1 VFALL
6 AEGFSFQMSSSEGW
20 YGERNDRSL
29 RYAGRVLPPDRVV
42 TIKLDRAFGASYD
55 GQVAAIVASNLL
67 SRMTPSLVFDF
78 PEVDIVKPLPWAGT
92 RLGERTCQNAF
103 SADPKGRFE
112 LRSARDGDYVLSLG
126 RGGGAVTVHGSG
138 WNAFVGRGP
147 SPVPRSS
154 QTNPFGPALAAVIA
168 VSRLF
173 ALQMKPMDGPHVFN
187 ALDWRNVMDIE
198 SESRAIDLGRDL
210 GAIWTIGAGSVG
222 TAVLYFLTLATS
234 RFSATLFD
242 MDFVKIHNLDRSPI
256 FAASD
261 AEPNPEPRR
270 KVDATASYLR
280 AVGVENVR
288 SEPRALD
295 ESSLWFD
302 RQSGTPDIMVSAA
315 NERNVR
321 YIVEQSAPPL
331 QIYGTTG
338 ANWQA
343 SVIRHIP
350 MVDACSCC
358 LFPPEDP
365 QPAMKCATDT
375 VRNEASGETVDAS
388 LPFLS
393 FGAGL
398 MAAAEVVKAGLPDYP
413 FAANRTTLYA
423 HPNLTPRFVSV
434 GIRQRPACIC
444 AARSAS
450 VHKQMIAGTRYERF
464 SLGK

>member
-1 VFALL
+1 
-6 AEGFSFQMSSSEGW
+6 MSGSEVW

-29 RYAGRVLPPDRVV
+29 RYAGRVLPPDQVL
-42 TIKLDRAFGASYD
+42 TIKLDRAFAAGYD

-78 PEVDIVKPLPWAGT
+78 PEVEIVEPLPWAGA
-92 RLGERTCQNAF
+92 RLSEQACQTAF
-103 SADPKGRFE
+103 DADPKGRFE

-126 RGGGAVTVHGSG
+126 RDGGGVTVHGSG

-147 SPVPRSS
+147 SPVPDSR
-154 QTNPFGPALAAVIA
+154 QTNPFGPALAAVVA
-168 VSRLF
+168 VARLF

-187 ALDWRNVMDIE
+187 AFDWRSLVVLD
-198 SESRAIDLGRDL
+198 SASRSIDFGQDL
-210 GAIWTIGAGSVG
+210 GAIWTIGVGSVG
-222 TAVLYFLTLATS
+222 TAVLYFLTLATR

-261 AEPNPEPRR
+261 AEPNPEPRK
-270 KVDATASYLR
+270 KVDATESYLR
-280 AVGVENVR
+280 SVGVENVR
-288 SEPRALD
+288 SEPRPLD
-295 ESSLWFD
+295 ESSIWFD

-321 YIVEQSAPPL
+321 YVIEQSAPPL

-358 LFPPEDP
+358 LFPPEDLR
-365 QPAMKCATDT
+365 PAMKCATDT
-375 VRNEASGETVDAS
+375 VKNEASGETVDAS

-398 MAAAEVVKAGLPDYP
+398 MAAAEVVKAGLPGYP
-413 FAANRTTLYA
+413 FSPNRTTLYT
-423 HPNLTPRFVSV
+423 HPNVTPRFVSV
-434 GIRQRPACIC
+434 GIRQRPGCLC

-450 VHKQMIAGTRYERF
+450 VHKQMTAGTRYERL
-464 SLGK
+464 SLRK